1 MSGKLAFAVVL
12 SGAGMKDGSEIHES
26 VSALLAI
33 SNAGGEY
40 QCFAPDITF
49 DEVNYLTGAPTGAKR
64 RVMLEA
70 ARIARGNIKDLR
82 EYNPADFDILV
93 FPGGAGAIKNLCSF
107 AYQGVDCEVNSDVKK
122 AILET
127 HELGKPIVALCI
139 APVLVARV
147 LKGSVVTVGNDEMV
161 GEAIAKM
168 GGTAESKSAT
178 EITVDKV
185 NKIVTTPC
193 YMLAQNVSEV
203 FTGVDKA
210 IKAAIDLI

>member
-1 MSGKLAFAVVL
+1 M
-12 SGAGMKDGSEIHES
+12 
-26 VSALLAI
+26 LAI

-49 DEVNYLTGAPTGAKR
+49 DEVNYLTGALTGAKR
-64 RVMLEA
+64 KVMLEA
-70 ARIARGNIKDLR
+70 ARIARGNIKNLK
-82 EYNPADFDILV
+82 EYNPTDFDALV

-107 AYQGVDCEVNSDVKK
+107 AYQGVNCEVNSDVEK

-127 HELGKPIVALCI
+127 HRLGKPIVALCI

-147 LKGSVVTVGNDEMV
+147 LKGSVVTVGNDETV
-161 GEAIAKM
+161 GDAIAEM
-168 GGTAESKSAT
+168 GGTAESKGAT
-178 EITVDKV
+178 EIAVDKV

-203 FTGVDKA
+203 FAGVDKA

>member
-1 MSGKLAFAVVL
+1 MSKKTAFAVVL
-12 SGAGMKDGSEIHES
+12 SGAGMRDGSEIHES
-26 VSALLAI
+26 VAALLAI

-49 DEVNYLTGAPTGAKR
+49 DEVNYLTGALTGAKR
-64 RVMLEA
+64 KVMLEA
-70 ARIARGNIKDLR
+70 ARIARGNIKNLK
-82 EYNPADFDILV
+82 EYNPTDFDALV

-107 AYQGVDCEVNSDVKK
+107 AYQGVNCEVNSDVEK

-127 HELGKPIVALCI
+127 HRLGKPIVALCI

-147 LKGSVVTVGNDEMV
+147 LKGSVVTVGNDETV
-161 GEAIAKM
+161 GDAIAEM
-168 GGTAESKSAT
+168 GGTAESKGAT
-178 EITVDKV
+178 EIAVDKV

-203 FTGVDKA
+203 FAGVDKA